1 MDIVWTN
8 GCFDLL
14 HFGHI
19 EMLKFAKSKGDILYV
34 GIDSDA
40 RISQSKGVNRPI
52 QDWRT
57 RVAVME
63 SLRYVDRVFLF
74 DTDYQLERLI
84 ERFNPKMI
92 VIGEEYKGKRI
103 IGVDFC
109 ENITFLPRIIEYS
122 TTKLITK
129 I

>member
-1 MDIVWTN
+1 
-8 GCFDLL
+8 
-14 HFGHI
+14 
-19 EMLKFAKSKGDILYV
+19 MLKFAKSKGDILYV

-84 ERFNPKMI
+84 ERFKPKMI

-109 ENITFLPRIIEYS
+109 ENITFFPRIKEYS
-122 TTKLITK
+122 TTSLINKL
-129 I
+129 